1 MKKTAL
7 ILVLLMLL
15 ITVTT
20 VFADQDGADTWCNED
35 QYGCWVTAEDG
46 GKCYIMFWS
55 EDARAYFM
63 GGHSKPGELVTDKP
77 NTPGGRLGM
86 KSPSGKTWKDLLAE
100 MIYRH
105 KEYLEGQGNNIPEL
119 IRKNIED
126 LDKSIGK
133 GEMTES
139 DVIDLINYWDDG
151 YNKSE

>member
-55 EDARAYFM
+55 EEARAFFM
-63 GGHSKPGELVTDKP
+63 GDKSRPGTLVTRAPDAAGGRFNMDPSPKGPKNYKDEFIALVQKYGETVGGELEY
-77 NTPGGRLGM
+77 
-86 KSPSGKTWKDLLAE
+86 WKDKDF
-100 MIYRH
+100 IS
-105 KEYLEGQGNNIPEL
+105 KEQYEYT
-119 IRKNIED
+119 KNWY
-126 LDKSIGK
+126 
-133 GEMTES
+133 ES
-139 DVIDLINYWDDG
+139 H
-151 YNKSE
+151 